1 MNREER
7 VVDAAMISVYR
18 LTRGGELPGTSG
30 EKIAEFI
37 NKNKLMELSEDAF
50 VDFRERMMLEV
61 QMTTAPGGSA

>member
-1 MNREER
+1 M
-7 VVDAAMISVYR
+7 
-18 LTRGGELPGTSG
+18 PGASG